1 MSQADDSMR
10 HNAFWQGLRGMKPQQ
25 LLREMRPSEAA
36 PVEQRALLEVEV
48 IQRVILVRQLMHIAP
63 GPSAIG
69 VRRRP
74 AA

>member
-1 MSQADDSMR
+1 
-10 HNAFWQGLRGMKPQQ
+10 
-25 LLREMRPSEAA
+25 MRPSEAA

-48 IQRVILVRQLMHIAP
+48 VQRVILVRQLMHIAS